1 MMIIHAFQPFFDMK
15 IWKIA
20 ISNTKFLVLKRIEGS
35 NDAHIKNI
43 CKEKYVVSIRKEA

>member
-20 ISNTKFLVLKRIEGS
+20 ISKTKFLVLKRIEGS
-35 NDAHIKNI
+35 NDAQFKIFVKKNT
-43 CKEKYVVSIRKEA
+43 